1 MKIKEQISMRATTA
15 ITTTLIKS
23 HMYNEEKRSIYYEF
37 SQEIV
42 GVCVRERERYY
53 KGIRK

>member
-42 GVCVRERERYY
+42 GVCVWERERYY